1 MNTETISIMLLFGG
15 LCFMWGINKKDSA
28 YREGYRAAI
37 RDCNSLFEGLHKAT
51 ELWLKIMEELK
62 ASLEKEK

>member
-1 MNTETISIMLLFGG
+1 
-15 LCFMWGINKKDSA
+15 MWGINKKDSA